1 MIDVK
6 ELEERIE
13 RNKLALRRLESK
25 YLIAYCPKEP
35 AGTSYSD
42 VDSIHGS
49 KKEYRIE
56 EYFKEKQRLQAMIDL
71 DRELITT
78 SGIRI
83 DDKEYLTCLDNIE
96 QKVKYLRVVKGY
108 TQEKA
113 AEILKVTE
121 RQIRRIEKR
130 IKMSC

>member
-35 AGTSYSD
+35 AGTSYAD

-71 DRELITT
+71 DRELIAT

-83 DDKEYLTCLDNIE
+83 DDNEYLTCLDNIE

-113 AEILKVTE
+113 AEILELSVRHIK
-121 RQIRRIEKR
+121 RIEKR
-130 IKMSC
+130 IKMSP

>member
-56 EYFKEKQRLQAMIDL
+56 EYFKEKQRLQAIIDL
-71 DRELITT
+71 DEELVIT

-83 DDKEYLTCLDNIE
+83 DDEGYLELLENNL
-96 QKVKYLRVVKGY
+96 QRVKYLRTVKGY
-108 TQEKA
+108 TQEKTA
-113 AEILKVTE
+113 NILKLGLRTV
-121 RQIRRIEKR
+121 QRIEKEL
-130 IKMSC
+130 KMA